1 MHAIVTNCV
10 HNIHVEL
17 FSRLVIENNNT
28 YYARFPKGL
37 ALTTKYC
44 FDVKLEQIV
53 SMQDWW

>member
-10 HNIHVEL
+10 HNIEL